1 MRPRTGR
8 CHKVVSREPR
18 SQSLE
23 EHIDSAIVSI
33 SRAELVNAQ

>member
-1 MRPRTGR
+1 MLSPGN
-8 CHKVVSREPR
+8 HEI
-18 SQSLE
+18 SLLNLDE